1 MADAQANSEPKKEL
15 LDVVS
20 NSSLIDFLSNEE
32 NCEENPLDEAQLFS
46 EINRLASLNSD
57 KFNDESDDRTIEE
70 LLKEAET
77 LINQPIGAHNGT
89 FPISNQNI
97 QMDMRD
103 GALDQ
108 YDYSTN
114 HTLSHHDVSLLS
126 SLLI

>member
-1 MADAQANSEPKKEL
+1 MADAQANSEPRKEL

-32 NCEENPLDEAQLFS
+32 NCENPLDEAQLFR
-46 EINRLASLNSD
+46 EINRLATLNSD
-57 KFNDESDDRTIEE
+57 KFNDEGDDRTIEE

-89 FPISNQNI
+89 FTTSSQNI
-97 QMDMRD
+97 HMEMRN

-114 HTLSHHDVSLLS
+114 HTLSHHEVSLLS

>member
-1 MADAQANSEPKKEL
+1 MADAQLNSEPKKEL

-89 FPISNQNI
+89 NPNQNI
-97 QMDMRD
+97 HVDMRD